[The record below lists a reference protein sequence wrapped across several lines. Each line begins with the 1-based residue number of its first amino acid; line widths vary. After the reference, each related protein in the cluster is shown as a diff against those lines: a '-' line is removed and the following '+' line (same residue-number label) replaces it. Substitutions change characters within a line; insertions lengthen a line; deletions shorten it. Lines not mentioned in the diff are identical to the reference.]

1 MSVIKPVLNPR
12 APRPA
17 RTAVR
22 NAAFTMVRLA
32 LHTRRAFWQCVL
44 IIMIFAYNAHSSG
57 AAVREH
63 AIAARGVA
71 PGGCPRRMPPA
82 DAPGG
87 CLHPTGEGA

>member
-63 AIAARGVA
+63 AIAARGV
-71 PGGCPRRMPPA
+71 P
-82 DAPGG
+82 PGG
-87 CLHPTGEGA
+87 CLLRIRRVRVPEEP